1 MTDNIAKLYVSQVPR
16 IAANAIRGE
25 LSPDQIK
32 ELLLFFCENET
43 VPEGLLSY
51 LRMGIKKHLAE
62 DVSLEFALGLKGGI
76 GRPKVSLEIG
86 KKLALHVLEKRVDGL
101 SYEKAVAETGSDW
114 SKSETLI
121 KDAWS
126 CHADGIKDFFVA
138 VKQLN
143 EEPLSTTQHELL
155 AKIYENRK
163 VK

>member
-32 ELLLFFCENET
+32 ELLLYFCENET
-43 VPEGLLSY
+43 VPEGVLNY
-51 LRMGIKKHLAE
+51 LRIGIKKYLVE
-62 DVSLEFALGLKGGI
+62 EVSLEFALGLKGGI

-86 KKLALHVLEKRVDGL
+86 KKIALHVLEKRVDGL

-126 CHADGIKDFFVA
+126 CHADEIKDFFVA

>member
-1 MTDNIAKLYVSQVPR
+1 LTDNIAKLYVSQIPR

>member
-1 MTDNIAKLYVSQVPR
+1 MTDNIAKLYVSQIPR

-86 KKLALHVLEKRVDGL
+86 KKIALHVLEKRVDGL

>member
-1 MTDNIAKLYVSQVPR
+1 MTDNIAKLYVSQIPR

>member
-32 ELLLFFCENET
+32 ELLLYFCENET
-43 VPEGLLSY
+43 VPEGVLNY
-51 LRMGIKKHLAE
+51 LRMGIKKYLVE
-62 DVSLEFALGLKGGI
+62 EVSLEFALGLKGGI

-114 SKSETLI
+114 NKSETLI
-121 KDAWS
+121 KDQ
-126 CHADGIKDFFVA
+126 IKHLTNNSNIN
-138 VKQLN
+138 KT
-143 EEPLSTTQHELL
+143 STKL
-155 AKIYENRK
+155 
-163 VK
+163 

>member
-32 ELLLFFCENET
+32 ELLLYFCENET
-43 VPEGLLSY
+43 VPEGVLNY
-51 LRMGIKKHLAE
+51 LRMGIKKYLVE
-62 DVSLEFALGLKGGI
+62 EVSLEFALGLKGGI

-114 SKSETLI
+114 NKSETLI

-143 EEPLSTTQHELL
+143 GEALSTTQHELL

>member
-32 ELLLFFCENET
+32 ELLLYFCENET
-43 VPEGLLSY
+43 VPEGVLNY
-51 LRMGIKKHLAE
+51 LRMGIKKYLVE
-62 DVSLEFALGLKGGI
+62 EVSLEFALGLKGGI

-114 SKSETLI
+114 SESETLI